1 MEEVQEESI
10 SEKYASMSRVEKLAL
25 LMIALGPDASST
37 LLKRFDAKDAE
48 NICKKIADFQIVDQE
63 LQECVLDEFSELIES
78 SVNSNLGGSAFAQK
92 SLEMAHGSFKANN
105 MMNRISRFVK
115 ISISWMK

>member
-37 LLKRFDAKDAE
+37 LLKRFE
-48 NICKKIADFQIVDQE
+48 
-63 LQECVLDEFSELIES
+63 
-78 SVNSNLGGSAFAQK
+78 
-92 SLEMAHGSFKANN
+92 
-105 MMNRISRFVK
+105 
-115 ISISWMK
+115 